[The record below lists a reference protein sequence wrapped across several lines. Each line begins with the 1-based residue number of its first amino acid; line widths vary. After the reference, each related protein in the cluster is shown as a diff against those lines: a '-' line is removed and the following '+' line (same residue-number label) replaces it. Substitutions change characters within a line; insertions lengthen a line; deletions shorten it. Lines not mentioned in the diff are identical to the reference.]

1 MDFPGGPVV
10 KNPPANAG
18 DAGLILGLGR
28 FHLPRGNQACAPQL
42 LKPVSLEPRLHKRSP
57 CTAVK
62 SSPRL
67 PQLEKARLQ
76 LRIPSAANNKKK
88 RKVPVMEKVPYGC

>member
-1 MDFPGGPVV
+1 MV

-18 DAGLILGLGR
+18 DSGLILGLGR
-28 FHLPRGNQACAPQL
+28 FHLPRGNQACAQL
-42 LKPVSLEPRLHKRSP
+42 LKQVSLEPRLHKRSP

-67 PQLEKARLQ
+67 PQLEKACLQ
-76 LRIPSAANNKKK
+76 HRIPSAANNKKK